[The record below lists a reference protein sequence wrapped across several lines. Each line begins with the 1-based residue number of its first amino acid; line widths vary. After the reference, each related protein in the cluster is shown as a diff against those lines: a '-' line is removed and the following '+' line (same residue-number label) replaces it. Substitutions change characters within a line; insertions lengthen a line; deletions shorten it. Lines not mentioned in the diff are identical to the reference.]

1 MSFSSMSF
9 KRVLGAALAVT
20 AALSTAACATPVVSS
35 TPTPVAFKACMVS
48 SREGFNDSGANA
60 AAYYGLLQSE
70 AQFGPRTSVVQVA
83 PDAGIDDFS
92 AALNKLVKRDCN
104 LVFGVGQQLVA
115 PVRMAATAH
124 PEVKFALV
132 DAVLT
137 NGNGTQLDLPNVKN
151 IEFDATQAAFMAGY
165 LAASQTGSS
174 TIGLI
179 AGARS
184 HANLNQVYAF
194 RQGVQYFD
202 SKHAK
207 STVLIGAIGDAPET
221 WSFLGS
227 NPTKQAIHYKISGMT
242 NAGADVVYQVGLPGL
257 YVTKLVAVHPDVL
270 VIGADSD
277 WWTQPGFTDFKK
289 VVLASG
295 TKKIADAV
303 VRTVGDAVSGI
314 YLGGTGGSWLGT
326 LGTGDVQLTEQHDVP
341 YSIGI
346 QSELDSIKADLI
358 SGKLSIDALSDL

>member
-1 MSFSSMSF
+1 
-9 KRVLGAALAVT
+9 
-20 AALSTAACATPVVSS
+20 
-35 TPTPVAFKACMVS
+35 
-48 SREGFNDSGANA
+48 
-60 AAYYGLLQSE
+60 
-70 AQFGPRTSVVQVA
+70 
-83 PDAGIDDFS
+83 
-92 AALNKLVKRDCN
+92 VKRDCN

-115 PVRMAATAH
+115 SVRMAATAH

-132 DAVLT
+132 DAGLSSG
-137 NGNGTQLDLPNVKN
+137 NGNQLDLPNVKN

-184 HANLNQVYAF
+184 HANLNQVFAF
-194 RQGVQYFD
+194 RQGVPYFD
-202 SKHAK
+202 SKHSK

-227 NPTKQAIHYKISGMT
+227 NPTRQAIHYKISGMT
-242 NAGADVVYQVGLPGL
+242 NAGADVIYGVGLPGL
-257 YVTKLVAVHPDVL
+257 YVTKLVSVHPDVL
-270 VIGADSD
+270 VIGTDSD
-277 WWTQPGFTDFKK
+277 WWTQPGFADFKK
-289 VVLASG
+289 VVLAST

-314 YLGGTGGSWLGT
+314 FVGGTGGSWLGT
-326 LGTGDVQLTEQHDVP
+326 LGTGDVMLTEQHDVP

-346 QSELDSIKADLI
+346 QSELDSIKSDLI
-358 SGKLSIDALSDL
+358 SGRLSIDALSDL